1 MEKSRRTKSEGT
13 VTSQRVGI
21 LGLGLLGTAFAKNL
35 LNKGYS
41 VHVYDRKEM
50 KARPLVRA
58 GAEFHRTPRT
68 LGGEVD
74 IAITALTDE
83 SAVRQVVTGKT
94 GLLGGMK
101 KGGLW
106 VEMSTIDPDESIR
119 LSQEARLHGIGRLD
133 APVVGVASLAREGK
147 VILLVGGDRGL
158 FRKHKRF
165 LSELGSQVIYLGK
178 DANGHKMKL
187 VINMFMSVVGLAYAE
202 ALVLARKLGFPPGVF
217 ADTLNRTPHRNVY
230 TEGRGP
236 RVEFDNYS
244 PMFTLKN
251 LAKDIRL
258 AGEQARKSAAFTPVS
273 GLAAQIYAAALE
285 EGLGDEDF
293 SVVTSIVKKLSGMP
307 SKSVR

>member
-1 MEKSRRTKSEGT
+1 MQKSRRTKSEGT

-21 LGLGLLGTAFAKNL
+21 LGLGLLGTAFARNL

-58 GAEFHRTPRT
+58 GAEFHSTPRA

-119 LSQEARLHGIGRLD
+119 LAQEARLHGIGRLD

-147 VILLVGGDRGL
+147 VILLVGGDRDL

-165 LSELGSQVIYLGK
+165 LGDVGSQVVYLGK